1 FCARRM
7 MNIDGIGEE
16 TAELLF
22 DTGLVERIADLY
34 DLRKE
39 QLEALERIGEKTAAR
54 IIEGIKESTKVPF
67 ERVVYALSI
76 PNVGETTA
84 KRLAKAV
91 KSMDRMMQMSVE
103 ELTAVPDIGP
113 VIAQC
118 IYDFLR
124 HPVNDDNIRRL
135 TIAGVQMSLASD
147 KLKNVTDRLA
157 GKIIVISGTFSH
169 HSRDEYKD
177 IIESEGGKN
186 TGSISKKTSFV
197 LAGENMGPAKLEKCR
212 SLGIPIV
219 TEDEFLAML
228 ATEK

>member
-1 FCARRM
+1 
-7 MNIDGIGEE
+7 
-16 TAELLF
+16 
-22 DTGLVERIADLY
+22 
-34 DLRKE
+34 
-39 QLEALERIGEKTAAR
+39 
-54 IIEGIKESTKVPF
+54 
-67 ERVVYALSI
+67 
-76 PNVGETTA
+76 
-84 KRLAKAV
+84 
-91 KSMDRMMQMSVE
+91 
-103 ELTAVPDIGP
+103 
-113 VIAQC
+113 
-118 IYDFLR
+118 
-124 HPVNDDNIRRL
+124 
-135 TIAGVQMSLASD
+135 MSLASD